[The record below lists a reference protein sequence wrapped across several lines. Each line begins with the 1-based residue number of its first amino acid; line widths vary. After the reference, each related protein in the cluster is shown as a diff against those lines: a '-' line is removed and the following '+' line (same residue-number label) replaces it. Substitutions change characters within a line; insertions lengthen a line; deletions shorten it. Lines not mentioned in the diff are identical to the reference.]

1 MSVEN
6 QLMLKIASVLPS
18 VSKNVNNNNKNNNNG
33 VNTSTKPTNSSSTS
47 VEIAPNVVYQ
57 VRSKKN
63 KKNK

>member
-1 MSVEN
+1 
-6 QLMLKIASVLPS
+6 MLKIASVLPL
-18 VSKNVNNNNKNNNNG
+18 VSKTSFNNINNNTG
-33 VNTSTKPTNSSSTS
+33 TSAKPTNSSSTS

>member
-1 MSVEN
+1 MSEEN
-6 QLMLKIASVLPS
+6 ELMLKIASVLPL
-18 VSKNVNNNNKNNNNG
+18 VSNTSFNNSNNNTG
-33 VNTSTKPTNSSSTS
+33 TSAKPTNSSSTS

>member
-1 MSVEN
+1 
-6 QLMLKIASVLPS
+6 MLKIAAVLPTATT
-18 VSKNVNNNNKNNNNG
+18 NNNNMTSS
-33 VNTSTKPTNSSSTS
+33 NTCSTKPTKSTSAS